1 MTKFFKATGLSAIY
15 FFIYFGFQII
25 FIFLFI
31 FIDAILNRL
40 RGIAT
45 IPEAAALN
53 IYNYFGYAIAL
64 SILASL
70 GIYLIIFRLRKRR
83 LIYEISLKS
92 LDVKPIFYLLLL
104 AIASSLLAGFLVSA
118 LIPYFPSYNEVSE
131 SITSTTENA
140 FGVMVTTLMVP
151 FFEEVLFRGLIY
163 REFKKFLPFIPALI
177 IQGLIFGAA
186 HGNMLQFIYAFL
198 LGLLLG
204 AVYHWFKTLW
214 APIIVHC
221 GFNLLGSLIL
231 PNYLYTNKILTI
243 VYIIAGILLTILC
256 LFKLRYLGISSR
268 IYVEEKD
275 YNVEN
280 SI

>member
-31 FIDAILNRL
+31 FIDSILNGL
-40 RGIAT
+40 LGITAA
-45 IPEAAALN
+45 PEAAALN
-53 IYNYFGYAIAL
+53 IYNYLSYAIAL

-83 LIYEISLKS
+83 LINEISLKS

-104 AIASSLLAGFLVSA
+104 ALASSLLAGFLVSA

-221 GFNLLGSLIL
+221 AFNLLGSLIL
-231 PNYLYTNKILTI
+231 PNYLYTNKTLTL
-243 VYIIAGILLTILC
+243 VYIIAGILLTIFC
-256 LFKLRYLGISSR
+256 LFKLRYLGTSSR
-268 IYVEEKD
+268 IYMEEKD